1 MTPPTPVDP
10 IVERSDEGRAL
21 QFSPSER
28 LVWKATAQT
37 TGGVLD
43 HFELTADP
51 GHAGAP
57 EHVHHAVDELFYVL
71 EGAFRFTVRDEL
83 LVAPAGTFPPAGTF
97 LFVPRETRHTW
108 TNAAQTRSRM
118 SLTYVPGGM
127 QPVFEEAS
135 PYMDADEVDMAGL
148 ERVNERYRTAVVGPP
163 LAPGR

>member
-43 HFELTADP
+43 QFELTADP

-57 EHVHHAVDELFYVL
+57 EPVHYAVDEFLYVL
-71 EGAFRFTVRDEL
+71 EGAFRFKVRDEL
-83 LVAPAGTFPPAGTF
+83 LVAPAGTF
-97 LFVPRETRHTW
+97 LFVARETRHTW

-118 SLTYVPGGM
+118 LLTYVPGGM
-127 QPVFEEAS
+127 QPLFEEAS
-135 PYMDADEVDMAGL
+135 PYMQADEVDMAGL
-148 ERVNERYRTAVVGPP
+148 GRVNERYRTEVVGPP